1 MSCGTQTTNCN
12 PCGSDYDS
20 INSLATRTASYA
32 RQANTASVNAQNAFI
47 NFNALYLGAKNGNP
61 TLDNQGET
69 LLVGA
74 LYFNTVSN
82 QMRVWTGT
90 TWNAL

>member
-1 MSCGTQTTNCN
+1 MSCSNSQCN
-12 PCGSDYDS
+12 SCGPNYDS
-20 INSLATRTASYA
+20 INGLATKTASYA

-47 NFNALYLGAKNGNP
+47 NFNALYLGAKNANP
-61 TLDNQGET
+61 SLDNQGET
-69 LLVGA
+69 LLIGA

-90 TWNAL
+90 TWIAL